1 MGVTTT
7 ADKALDAA
15 DEHLRE
21 AIRELS
27 KLIVD
32 RCWGHDEFGESYK
45 QHIQEAF
52 VSLLG
57 IRANLN
63 RD

>member
-7 ADKALDAA
+7 ADKALDDA

-27 KLIVD
+27 RLVVD
-32 RCWGHDEFGESYK
+32 RCDGHDDYSKEY
-45 QHIQEAF
+45 QVDIQEAF

-57 IRANLN
+57 IRAKLD
-63 RD
+63 R